1 MPSITAEF
9 RQQEIEMSEIQL
21 NIALEKKSN
30 LLRKALA
37 DGKFVFLAE
46 CRIPEDERTLDAA
59 AARVLPLAEKMWS
72 IDDLYGGLAILDCPD
87 APFSPVEFASVL
99 PEEFR
104 NRNCFYIS
112 GSGKTLE
119 DIERELT
126 VAAANGIENLV
137 AVSGN
142 AWGENV
148 KMCRA
153 RNYTGTIRIL
163 EAMKRADS
171 FWAGATVNP
180 FQYRAE
186 TMLGTL
192 GYLRKKLLAGA
203 EFNIIQSGWD
213 MLQNQNLSWYMLRNG
228 IYIPQIV
235 RITFLS
241 PEKIEN
247 IIAGKIPGVTIC
259 KEFRKQLE
267 QELCGSSAQFEAAQY
282 RRLELQV
289 AGARLMGASGVN
301 YPGKAEIIAR
311 RIRSA
316 LDEFKDFN
324 HWLDEY
330 HRYQAEA
337 EMSTSIR
344 TFRLYDRILRRDYPF
359 DEPPSGKDA
368 EIQPLSKRER
378 FNRKVCKLLFSN
390 ADRQRAGR
398 DRLLKKIFASC
409 RSCRKC
415 TLPQHHFVCVEN
427 CPKHLQHGPCGG
439 VREDGRCEIG
449 NFECV
454 HVKIVRFSSHEKSG
468 FDLE

>member
-1 MPSITAEF
+1 
-9 RQQEIEMSEIQL
+9 MSEIQL
-21 NIALEKKSN
+21 NIALEKKHN
-30 LLRKALA
+30 QLRQALS

-46 CRIPEDERTLDAA
+46 CRIPEDERTLESA
-59 AARVLPLAEKMWS
+59 AARLLPLAEKMWS
-72 IDDLYGGLAILDCPD
+72 FDDLCGGVAFLDLPGS
-87 APFSPVEFASVL
+87 PFSPAEFASMI

-112 GSGKTLE
+112 GSGKSPE

-126 VAAANGIENLV
+126 IAAANNIENLA
-137 AVSGN
+137 AVSGD
-142 AWGENV
+142 AWGDNV

-153 RNYTGTIRIL
+153 RSYTGTVRIL

-171 FWAGATVNP
+171 FWFGATINP

-192 GYLRKKLLAGA
+192 GYWRKKLLSGA
-203 EFNIIQSGWD
+203 EFTVVQSGWD

-228 IYIPQIV
+228 IYIPHII
-235 RITFLS
+235 RLTFLS
-241 PEKIEN
+241 PEKIEK
-247 IIAGKIPGVTIC
+247 IVAGKIPGINIC

-289 AGARLMGASGVN
+289 AGARLMGASGIQLSGVT

-316 LDEFKDFN
+316 LNEFKDFN

-330 HRYQAEA
+330 NRYQAEA
-337 EMSTSIR
+337 ETGNSVR

-359 DEPPSGKDA
+359 DAPPAGKDTGVF
-368 EIQPLSKRER
+368 PLSRRER
-378 FNRKVCKLLFSN
+378 FNRKVCKLLFSR

-409 RSCRKC
+409 RSCNKC
-415 TLPQHHFVCVEN
+415 RLPQHHFVCVEN
-427 CPKHLQHGPCGG
+427 CPKRLEYGPCGG
-439 VREDGRCEIG
+439 VRADGRCEIG

-454 HVKIVRFSSHEKSG
+454 HIKIVRFSSHEKSG
-468 FDLE
+468 FDLES